1 MNPLPLFIV
10 IFLPLLVGLLVLI
23 IPEPKRYLREF
34 LTVLATLI
42 SLGLALALLR
52 ERIAF
57 ALPWAGFGFEFSL
70 RLYPFSGFILTA
82 ITLFGALIS
91 LYSTVFMSSHA
102 HSRWFYC
109 YLLLTLG
116 FSSGAVL
123 ADNLVLLLFFWEG
136 LLITLYTFIAL
147 GRKEAKAT
155 AMKAFLIVGVS
166 DLCLLLGIS
175 IAGTLAGTMNMGAIH
190 LPVTGGWATAAFI
203 LMVIGAIAKGG
214 SMPFH
219 TWIPDAAIDAPLPFM
234 AFVPAALDK
243 LLGIYLLARICL
255 DLFALR
261 WSLPM
266 QILLMTVGSLTILLA
281 VAMALVQKDY
291 KRLLSYH
298 AISQM
303 GYMVLGIGTANPIGI
318 AGGLFHMVNNAIYK
332 SSLFLTGGAVERR
345 AGTTDITQLGGLYR
359 NMPITAICYVISA
372 ASISGIPPFN
382 GFFSK
387 ELVIEGALHTGYP
400 IFFWAGLIGSI
411 LTLASFLK
419 LGHSVY
425 FGERPKNMAQVK
437 EAEWPLLVPMI
448 VLAGFCILFGFG
460 AQLPL
465 SSLIQPSIE
474 ESGIVPD
481 RHLWGFHP
489 GPVFYASMIALL
501 IAILNHFYGV
511 RRTGRAQKAV
521 DHIHHAPVLGTIYD
535 LAERRYFDPYEYG
548 MKFVYGLSRVLFWI
562 DRGFDWLTDNLPVG
576 LTLLFSRAAGRAH
589 NALYPNYLAWALVG
603 LILFALMVGY
613 SGGIP

>member
-1 MNPLPLFIV
+1 MNPLLIPIV
-10 IFLPLLVGLLVLI
+10 LPVVAGLLILV

-34 LTVLATLI
+34 ITLLV
-42 SLGLALALLR
+42 SLICFGVSLILFK
-52 ERIAF
+52 ERIYF
-57 ALPWAGFGFEFSL
+57 TLPWAGFGFEFSL
-70 RLYPFSGFILTA
+70 RLYPFSAFILTA
-82 ITLFGALIS
+82 ITGFGVLIS
-91 LYSTVFMSSHA
+91 LYSTVFMSSYA
-102 HSRWFYC
+102 HLRWYYF
-109 YLLLTLG
+109 YLLLTLA
-116 FSSGAVL
+116 FSSGATL

-155 AMKAFLIVGVS
+155 AMKAFLIMGVA
-166 DLCLLLGIS
+166 DLCMLLGVGIT
-175 IAGTLAGTMNMGAIH
+175 GTLCGTMSMSAIK
-190 LPVTGGWATAAFI
+190 LPLVGGWATAAFI
-203 LMVIGAIAKGG
+203 LMVIGAISKGG

-219 TWIPDAAIDAPLPFM
+219 TWIPDAALDAPLPFM
-234 AFVPAALDK
+234 AFLPGALEK

-255 DLFALR
+255 DLFTLR

-266 QILLMTVGSLTILLA
+266 QILLMAIGSITILLA

-298 AISQM
+298 AISQV
-303 GYMVLGIGTANPIGI
+303 GYMILGIGTANPIGI
-318 AGGLFHMVNNAIYK
+318 AGGLFHMINNAIYK
-332 SSLFLTGGAVERR
+332 SCLFLSGGAVERR
-345 AGTTDITQLGGLYR
+345 TGTTDITQLGGLR
-359 NMPITAICYVISA
+359 KNMPVTAYCFVIAA

-425 FGERPKNMAQVK
+425 FGERPKDMAQVK
-437 EAEWPLLVPMI
+437 EAEWPMLVPMV
-448 VLAGFCILFGFG
+448 VLAAACVIFGFG
-460 AQLPL
+460 ARLPL
-465 SSLIQPSIE
+465 TLLIEPSMA
-474 ESGIVPD
+474 ESGILSE

-489 GPVFYASMIALL
+489 GPVFLASMGALL
-501 IAILNHFYGV
+501 VAILNHIYGV
-511 RRTGRAQKAV
+511 RCTGKAQKAV
-521 DHIHHAPVLGTIYD
+521 DHIHHAPGLGKIYE
-535 LAERRYFDPYEYG
+535 LAARRVFDPYEYG
-548 MKFVYGLSRVLFWI
+548 MKFVYGMGKFLFWI
-562 DRGFDWLTDNLPVG
+562 DRGFDWLTDTLPTG

-589 NALYPNYLAWALVG
+589 NALYPNYLAWALLG

-613 SGGIP
+613 SGGMP